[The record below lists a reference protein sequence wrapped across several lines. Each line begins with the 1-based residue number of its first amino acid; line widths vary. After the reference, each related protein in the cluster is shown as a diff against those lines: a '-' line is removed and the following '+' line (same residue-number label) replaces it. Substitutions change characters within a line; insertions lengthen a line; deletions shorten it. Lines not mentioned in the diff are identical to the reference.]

1 MEQAYY
7 RAAKAAFALGLLPEA
22 ASYCHRG
29 LEKFPSN
36 EELKKL
42 LLQIDER
49 KKKDESHKAQVST
62 AIAEAKVCFCLHRQI
77 YL

>member
-42 LLQIDER
+42 LIQIDEQ
-49 KKKDESHKAQVST
+49 KKKDESHKAQVSK

-77 YL
+77 YR